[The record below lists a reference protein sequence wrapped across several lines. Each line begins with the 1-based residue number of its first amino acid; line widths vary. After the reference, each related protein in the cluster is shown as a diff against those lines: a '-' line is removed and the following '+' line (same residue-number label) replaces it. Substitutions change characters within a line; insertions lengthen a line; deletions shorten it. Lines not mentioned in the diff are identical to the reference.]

1 MACPGTSRVDA
12 AARGASEARGVVEAA
27 RGDVEAARVASEA
40 RGVVEAAREASKAR
54 GVVGVARDAEEAAR
68 GTVEGGGRED
78 GVSGRRGVREKA
90 LSV

>member
-27 RGDVEAARVASEA
+27 RGDVEAAREASE
-40 RGVVEAAREASKAR
+40 AR